1 MAAITWRNIDAPDL
15 RGVGNLM
22 QQAAAGTT
30 AMGNALQG
38 AFTSW
43 NTEQQRALDYRKEEN
58 TNKFLNDLYS
68 QYRTPEALQAA
79 MDSGEIARRSAGFG
93 NEVNHAAIRGAPE
106 KLLADRQQRSVAGM
120 EYQNKLI
127 DNRSAGAISQIQA
140 DLYSGDPIR
149 AEAARAR
156 ISELDPTKQG
166 EVAKMGFTALGE
178 QTKRD
183 QANTKFTWE
192 QAEQE
197 HKASMYGSEKEAA
210 ALKPQQI
217 KANIN
222 ASNASASASNAA
234 AASSRMR
241 TMMSQHEFDNMKKAS
256 SAEEALS
263 VAARGWK
270 EMQKAASDEAHKK
283 LTDANIQVPLDAAGK
298 PKWSSLSEDELLS
311 YGHVIGQKLMTT
323 AAAGDTVMKQA
334 ALDDVTS
341 KFGFKAANAASKNIE
356 DMFNTG
362 PAKAIGVDAI
372 RDERAIARSDAAA
385 QRLKEEF
392 GGYTTKNQALEVR
405 NGIVKA
411 LKDGGYTG
419 KDLNAY
425 ATKAMEFYKPIKSAD
440 GKLTVWPDLD
450 DMVQIATQNASN
462 YVWPASMTASAILGD
477 PETIKGKLGQRSAA
491 NIKALKKL
499 EDSANKAK

>member
-149 AEAARAR
+149 AEAAKAR

-197 HKASMYGSEKEAA
+197 HKASMYGSEREAA

-241 TMMSQHEFDNMKKAS
+241 TMMSQHEFGNMQKAS

-311 YGHVIGQKLMTT
+311 YGHVIGRKLMTT

-356 DMFNTG
+356 DMFSTG
-362 PAKAIGVDAI
+362 PSKAIGVDAI
-372 RDERAIARSDAAA
+372 RDSKAAA
-385 QRLKEEF
+385 KADAEEKKLNELY
-392 GGYTTKNQALEVR
+392 GGYTMKNQQGQVR
-405 NGIVKA
+405 EGIAKA
-411 LKDGGYTG
+411 LKDAGVDKDKINKYTVAAMT
-419 KDLNAY
+419 KYTPIQSDDKTVTVYPSLDAMVALATDNADSWSSLDSV
-425 ATKAMEFYKPIKSAD
+425 ARRHLGDSAQIKGILSQKSAND
-440 GKLTVWPDLD
+440 V
-450 DMVQIATQNASN
+450 
-462 YVWPASMTASAILGD
+462 
-477 PETIKGKLGQRSAA
+477 
-491 NIKALKKL
+491 KAKKKL
-499 EDSANKAK
+499 EDAASRAK